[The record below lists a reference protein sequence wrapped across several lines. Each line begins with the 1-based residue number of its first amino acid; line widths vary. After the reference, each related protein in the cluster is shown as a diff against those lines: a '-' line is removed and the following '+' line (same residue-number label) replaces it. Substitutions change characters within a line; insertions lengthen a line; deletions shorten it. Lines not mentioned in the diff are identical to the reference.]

1 MNKWNTSDGENSSEE
16 YQQNITEFI
25 EANLGIFENY
35 NNSSNSVF
43 VQLHRYL
50 TFWNCSHQKFF
61 NPWPTFLSGASHVNY
76 ETLIPLTIIYSV
88 FLVIGILGNLAT
100 CVVIL
105 NNEYLR

>member
-16 YQQNITEFI
+16 YLQNITQFI
-25 EANLGIFENY
+25 EEHLGMYWKLYLGDTQFLLILLQKC
-35 NNSSNSVF
+35 STID
-43 VQLHRYL
+43 QLL
-50 TFWNCSHQKFF
+50 
-61 NPWPTFLSGASHVNY
+61 LSGASHVNY
-76 ETLIPLTIIYSV
+76 ETLIPLTIIYSA

>member
-16 YQQNITEFI
+16 YLQNITLFI
-25 EANLGIFENY
+25 EEHLGMYEKWY
-35 NNSSNSVF
+35 QVVSSNLVF
-43 VQLHRYL
+43 AQIQRDSFSILSLVKTIDQLL
-50 TFWNCSHQKFF
+50 
-61 NPWPTFLSGASHVNY
+61 LSGASHVNY
-76 ETLIPLTIIYSV
+76 ETLIPLTLIYSV